1 LLTGVLSN
9 TVYRIAVGAVEQII
23 GSTAEHTLYFT
34 TTQSGPLHISIAP
47 LSAPPAA
54 VGDLRVTHAVIAA
67 GTLTATLRWTAPLGA
82 VTYTLRYSG
91 NLVTDANW
99 ASAITVSVPFT
110 ASAPGSLETLTA
122 PVSYIIG
129 TVYFGVKSQNAE
141 GAWSALSNNAAWPR
155 YDVYLPIVL
164 R

>member
-1 LLTGVLSN
+1 LSN

-23 GSTAEHTLYFT
+23 GSTAEHTLYYT

-54 VGDLRVTHAVIAA
+54 VGDLRVTHAVSAT
-67 GTLTATLRWTAPLGA
+67 GTLTATLRWTAPMGA

-99 ASAITVSVPFT
+99 ASAVTVSVPFT

-122 PVSYIIG
+122 PVPYTIG

-155 YDVYLPIVL
+155 YDVYLPLVL